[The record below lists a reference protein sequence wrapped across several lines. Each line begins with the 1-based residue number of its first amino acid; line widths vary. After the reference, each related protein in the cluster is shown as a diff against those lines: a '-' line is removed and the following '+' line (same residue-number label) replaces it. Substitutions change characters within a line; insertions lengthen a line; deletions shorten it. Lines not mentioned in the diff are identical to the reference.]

1 MTFPSLTFA
10 IFFVVVL
17 AASRA
22 PLSWTSRKAVLLVGS
37 YVFYAAWNPPFVGL
51 LWLST
56 AVDWTL
62 ARAIHK
68 TDDGTRR
75 RLLLAGSLVVNLG
88 LLAFFK
94 YAGFLVEGFA
104 GVADALGWRLTVQ
117 APSLVLPV
125 GISFYTF
132 QTLSYT
138 IDVYR
143 RRLTPGRSLLDYA
156 LYVTFFPQLVAGPI
170 VRAGHFLP
178 QAEQERRASADQI
191 GWGLTLLSLGL
202 FQKLALADGLLA
214 PISDRVFDA
223 VRATGEATA
232 ALSGGDAWVGAF
244 AFAGQI
250 YFDFSGYSTC
260 AIGVALALGFH
271 LPDNF
276 RAPYAAVG
284 FSDFW
289 RRWHISLSAW
299 LRDYLYIPLGGSR
312 HGVARTALAL
322 FTTMLL
328 GGLWHGAS
336 WTFVAWGA
344 LHGGYLVVER
354 ALKRVAGGLDTEPL
368 GVRLPLTLVTFAL
381 VCVAWV
387 FFRAETF
394 EQAFVVLRAMSA
406 AGPDATSILASW
418 QTPLVLALTAALLVA
433 HQVLRTATLEAR
445 MVQVPM
451 PARAALIGLAL
462 FFVVV
467 TPGSNDAFLYF
478 QF

>member
-1 MTFPSLTFA
+1 VTFPSLTFV
-10 IFFVVVL
+10 IFFAVVL
-17 AASRA
+17 AASRS
-22 PLSWTSRKAVLLVGS
+22 PLSWTARKGVLLVGS
-37 YVFYAAWNPPFVGL
+37 YVFYAVWNPPFVVL

-62 ARAIHK
+62 ARAIHRSEH
-68 TDDGTRR
+68 DGKR
-75 RLLLAGSLVVNLG
+75 RLLLLGSLAVNLG

-94 YAGFLVEGFA
+94 YAGFLMESFA
-104 GVADALGWRLTVQ
+104 VVADALGWRLTVE

-143 RRLTPGRSLLDYA
+143 RRLAPSDALLDYA

-178 QAEQERRASADQI
+178 QAKAERRASADQV

-214 PISDRVFDA
+214 PIGDRVFD
-223 VRATGEATA
+223 VTRAAGEAA
-232 ALSGGDAWVGAF
+232 VAVSGGDAWVGAF

-250 YFDFSGYSTC
+250 FFDFSGYSTC
-260 AIGVALALGFH
+260 AIGVALTLGFH

-289 RRWHISLSAW
+289 RRWHISLSSW
-299 LRDYLYIPLGGSR
+299 LRDYLYIPLGGNR
-312 HGVARTALAL
+312 YGIARTAVAL

-344 LHGGYLVVER
+344 LHGLYLVGER
-354 ALKRVAGGLDTEPL
+354 LLTSVVGAAAWTTATPTRLAAGLL
-368 GVRLPLTLVTFAL
+368 TFAL

-387 FFRAETF
+387 FFRAEGF
-394 EQAFVVLRAMSA
+394 EHALHIVQAMAGIA
-406 AGPDATSILASW
+406 AGPSVLPRWQGVLVACVIGPLLLAHATLRHQTLETLAGKAPAGLRILA
-418 QTPLVLALTAALLVA
+418 LALCLLAVF
-433 HQVLRTATLEAR
+433 VS
-445 MVQVPM
+445 PGND
-451 PARAALIGLAL
+451 RAFI
-462 FFVVV
+462 
-467 TPGSNDAFLYF
+467 YF